1 MFICMSSG
9 YRERYRQDV
18 ILALAMP
25 KGSRLQFRYDKKW
38 IAPEV
43 LERLKKR
50 TFKGMRT
57 LIAYIAQYDKNKIPE
72 LIPCRFAKISDTKIH
87 GTTVS
92 LGLSLEE
99 FAYAENKDSFN
110 AQARSSS
117 DDTLPNWDV
126 NKHIKGYYWLEI
138 DGEEPSAV
146 TSSEKEDAWEKIV
159 DQIAQHTDFA
169 DDRCFYMMKGI
180 YPIESENK
188 LSIKDDSCNLEHSH
202 EYEVQI
208 YHYHPQDSENNA
220 FLRFHSMSSSI
231 KFTSNPIVIVN
242 SRYDFKRIRFKTTSP
257 IIAEQAVLSIYRGK
271 DESKDKYGIL
281 DFDLKMRIAGTW
293 SNLVFWG
300 TTIGVL
306 LAIPHLITA
315 LTNDK
320 LTGAK
325 LAVVCLLVLIVGLVT
340 GNLVAFKLKK
350 DI

>member
-38 IAPEV
+38 IAPKV
-43 LERLKKR
+43 LEKLKKR
-50 TFKGMRT
+50 TFKGVRA

-72 LIPCRFAKISDTKIH
+72 LIPCRFAKISDAKIH

-117 DDTLPNWDV
+117 GDTLPNWDV

-220 FLRFHSMSSSI
+220 FLRLHSMSSSI
-231 KFTSNPIVIVN
+231 KFTSNPTVIVN

-281 DFDLKMRIAGTW
+281 DFDLKIRIDGTR
-293 SNLVFWG
+293 LKMILWG
-300 TTIGVL
+300 SVIGIL
-306 LAIPHLITA
+306 LSIPHLITT
-315 LTNDK
+315 LTNPELIGTK
-320 LTGAK
+320 LTVICI
-325 LAVVCLLVLIVGLVT
+325 LFVIVGLIT
-340 GNLVAFKLKK
+340 GIIAAFKLQK